1 MVPVI
6 KGNGFFY
13 RQLLARPL
21 NNYLHLHNEGKQE
34 YPD

>member
-6 KGNGFFY
+6 KGNGFY

>member
-6 KGNGFFY
+6 KAMDFY